1 MTNRPN
7 SPRLKAIMDSP
18 DFDEQI
24 ETMSVVELEEF
35 IRYLNIYG
43 DDCQIRDCLRER
55 DFRLRDQWRCS
66 DVDLEHL
73 KRVNTLVM
81 EKFQQTIKEAEN
93 LFEHLKKVEM
103 PTFYRFNITASVYP
117 KRPEKLNIEFADD
130 GSSSDYLAMAQ
141 ELSHQAEK
149 EHCRYCF
156 EMDMSY
162 DYDDKSECINYG
174 TDFDDNNELQDWS
187 YETFLEIGIKNR
199 ERFFLSH
206 AMHSL
211 LTHCEY
217 APQDVIRIE
226 AFESKIIVE
235 YEDLQK

>member
-1 MTNRPN
+1 MN
-7 SPRLKAIMDSP
+7 SP
-18 DFDEQI
+18 DFNEQI

-35 IRYLNIYG
+35 IGYLNIYG
-43 DDCQIRDCLRER
+43 DDYQVTDCLRER
-55 DFRLRDQWRCS
+55 RYRLRDLWRCT
-66 DVDLEHL
+66 DVEFEHL
-73 KRVNTLVM
+73 KRVNALVM
-81 EKFQQTIKEAEN
+81 EKFLQTIKEAES
-93 LFEHLKKVEM
+93 LFEHLKKIEL
-103 PTFYRFNITASVYP
+103 PTFCRFNITASVYP
-117 KRPEKLNIEFADD
+117 KSPEKFNIEFADD
-130 GSSSDYLAMAQ
+130 SSGSDYLAMAQ

-149 EHCRYCF
+149 EPCRYCF
-156 EMDMSY
+156 DMFMSY

-187 YETFLEIGIKNR
+187 YETFLEMGIKNR
-199 ERFFLSH
+199 EQFFLSH

-235 YEDLQK
+235 YEDLGE